1 LTAKQSDKPEPIQEP
16 KAVERLLRRLIDAR
30 AMVQIRHPQGEEG
43 HLSTIIAL
51 KPYSGLY
58 LDAPAESVI
67 SLYRPKDQ
75 LQVRSQL
82 DGTDIRFQTQLQIHS
97 RYEGYPALLCE
108 WPSEIAHYE
117 RRLTFRVRMAGH
129 RTGVTL
135 DPDDTSQP
143 HHGRLIDLSV
153 GGFGALIDAGAQL
166 NSGEMLDCMLE
177 LQGDKLYAQATVQ
190 SVAPVPGNRFSR
202 LGARF
207 VDLSPLQERQL
218 GKLILELDRQ
228 TIQHSRG
235 R

>member
-1 LTAKQSDKPEPIQEP
+1 MSADHANKPEPIQEP
-16 KAVERLLRRLIDAR
+16 KAVEKLLRRLINAR
-30 AMVQIRHPQGEEG
+30 AMVQIQHPQSEDG

-58 LDAPAESVI
+58 LDAPTESVI
-67 SLYRPKDQ
+67 DLYHPKDE

-82 DGTDIRFQTQLQIHS
+82 DGTDIRFQTHLQIHS
-97 RYEGYPALLCE
+97 RYEGYPALFCE

-117 RRLTFRVRMAGH
+117 RRLTFRVRMAGQ

-143 HHGRLIDLSV
+143 HRGRLIDLSV

-166 NSGEMLDCMLE
+166 NSGEMLDCTLE
-177 LQGDKLYAQATVQ
+177 LQGEKLAAQATVQ
-190 SVAPVPGNRFSR
+190 SVAPVPGDRFSR

-207 VDLSPLQERQL
+207 VDLSPLQERKL

-228 TIQHSRG
+228 SIQHSRG